1 MVVTSF
7 VIRSDKMKD
16 YVAIVKTSNN
26 KVDKYQDFD
35 TQTEANTHVAT
46 YGGFVVSNPGGTP
59 TWWVVNASNRSVTYD
74 SNARNAAKN
83 NYVLKREANYPSLGE
98 QLDLLYHDMTSD
110 KGNKTGEW
118 YKAIAKVKSD
128 YPKA

>member
-83 NYVLKREANYPSLGE
+83 NYVIKREANYPSLGE

-128 YPKA
+128 HPKP

>member
-7 VIRSDKMKD
+7 VIRSDKMID

-83 NYVLKREANYPSLGE
+83 NYVIKREANYPSLGE

>member
-83 NYVLKREANYPSLGE
+83 NYVIKREANYPSLGE

-128 YPKA
+128 YPKD

>member
-7 VIRSDKMKD
+7 VIRSDEMKD

-35 TQTEANTHVAT
+35 TQAEANAHVAA

-59 TWWVVNASNRSVTYD
+59 TWWVVNASNNSVTYD

-83 NYVLKREANYPSLGE
+83 NYVIKREANYPSLGE
-98 QLDLLYHDMTSD
+98 QFDLLYHDMTSD

>member
-83 NYVLKREANYPSLGE
+83 NYVIKREANYPSLGE

>member
-26 KVDKYQDFD
+26 QVDKYQDFD

-83 NYVLKREANYPSLGE
+83 NYVIKREANYPSLGE